1 MTRDRSPRWALVV
14 VCTTQVMLMVDTT
27 ITSVAL
33 PSIQREL
40 GATASQLAW
49 VQNAYLLTVAALMP
63 FAGSFGDRYGR
74 KKVFVAGLVLFTVGS
89 AASGLAPTIGWLIA
103 ARTLQG
109 SGAAVVSALGL
120 SILAASFGVEHLER
134 PLGIWAASTSI
145 GVAAGP
151 LLGGVLVAA
160 VDWRAIYT
168 INIPIGIATALLTA
182 ALVPESRSD
191 RRTTVDAFGATLL
204 AGALL
209 SVVAGLHALTLGT
222 TDYSPVHSVV
232 PLGLAVLLVAV
243 FVARERRAHDPVMP
257 LSLFRARAF
266 RAAVIVSVVV
276 NFALMGSMYFQ
287 SLVLQNLR
295 GWSPLSTGLLLLPL
309 NLALAISGLRAAT
322 VIKRFGNDVV
332 AAGGLA
338 LAALGLALLVPLPA
352 LVLAIG
358 AGGALLGLGLGSAF
372 PSISAAGIRQ
382 VDLGEMGVASATLG
396 DARQVGSTLGIAALV
411 AVMIAVSGSAWTR
424 LGGDLGLSA
433 TSLSAV
439 QNEVLIGSAPM
450 VGSRLGTEAADA
462 ASQSFAVGVAV
473 AYVLA
478 FVLVAVAA
486 VYARRALR
494 PSPAPTAAVA
504 PSADG

>member
-1 MTRDRSPRWALVV
+1 M
-14 VCTTQVMLMVDTT
+14 MLMVDTT

-49 VQNAYLLTVAALMP
+49 VQNAYLLAVAALMP

-74 KKVFVAGLVLFTVGS
+74 KRVFVAGLVLFTVGS
-89 AASGLAPTIGWLIA
+89 AASGLAPDIAWLIA

-134 PLGIWAASTSI
+134 PLGIWAASTSL

-151 LLGGVLVAA
+151 LLGGILVAA

-168 INIPIGIATALLTA
+168 INIPIGIATALVMA

-222 TDYSPVHSVV
+222 TDYSPVHSLV
-232 PLGLAVLLVAV
+232 PLALAVVLTAA

-257 LSLFRARAF
+257 LSLFRPRAF
-266 RAAVIVSVVV
+266 RAAVVVSVVV

-295 GWSPLSTGLLLLPL
+295 GWTPLSTGLLLLPL
-309 NLALAISGLRAAT
+309 NIALAISGLRAAS

-338 LAALGLALLVPLPA
+338 LAALGLAVLVPLGFVTGPA
-352 LVLAIG
+352 LVIVIG

-411 AVMIAVSGSAWTR
+411 AVMIAVSTSTWTR
-424 LGGDLGLSA
+424 LGDDLGLPS

-439 QNEVLIGSAPM
+439 QNDVLVGSAPA
-450 VGSRLGTEAADA
+450 VAGRLGAEAAAA
-462 ASQSFAVGVAV
+462 ASRSFAVGVAV

-478 FVLVAVAA
+478 FLLVAVAA
-486 VYARRALR
+486 VYARRSLR
-494 PSPAPTAAVA
+494 PSPAPDPASSPA
-504 PSADG
+504 GGG